1 MHWLDS
7 SILAVLAAAA
17 VLGAYSGLLM
27 QVFRLIGFGVS
38 LYTATL
44 YYGAATV
51 WLKENLMRGAEP
63 RTCSLFAFGMLF
75 LGIYLA
81 IFLITLLLE
90 RGMRATQLQFVNR
103 CLGATLAVAKMGIL
117 IGTVCYSIQQLT
129 YQPAT
134 QVLEESAVAPLL
146 IKGVEHALV
155 AVPAE
160 YKTEWTNAW
169 NHVRESL
176 PAKLD
181 KLKSETREE
190 TSESKS

>member
-27 QVFRLIGFGVS
+27 QVFRLVGFGVA
-38 LYTATL
+38 LYAATL
-44 YYGAATV
+44 YYGGATE
-51 WLKENLMRGAEP
+51 WLKDNLMRGADA
-63 RTCSLFAFGMLF
+63 RTCSLVAFGMLF

-103 CLGATLAVAKMGIL
+103 CLGATLAVFKVGVL
-117 IGTVCYSIQQLT
+117 IGTICYSIQQLP

-134 QVLEESAVAPLL
+134 QMLEESAMAPLL
-146 IKGVEHALV
+146 VKGVEHALL

-169 NHVRESL
+169 NQVREAL
-176 PAKLD
+176 PSKLD
-181 KLKSETREE
+181 KLKSERRDE
-190 TSESKS
+190 TPGNKS